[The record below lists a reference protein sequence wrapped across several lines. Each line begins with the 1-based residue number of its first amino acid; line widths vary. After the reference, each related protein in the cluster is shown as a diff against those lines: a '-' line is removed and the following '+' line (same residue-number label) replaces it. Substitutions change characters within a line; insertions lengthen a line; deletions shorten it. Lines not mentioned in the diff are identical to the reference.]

1 VVEQHDSPHT
11 PVLRNKLAIGEGKT
25 TAESGL
31 DRECQMSK
39 SQCLRKG
46 FKVEGSRFK
55 MKPSEATSCIP
66 TPTPSRTRRATSS
79 YETSQHPKYF
89 PNYFKNVQNSRVSFK
104 DLKDA
109 KMRSST
115 FLTFDKPRE
124 ILKSREPNG
133 ETSRRR
139 EMWDFPGR
147 QGCPKDGHTAIA
159 QQDTLRTM
167 GSHDAPGKRRRSS
180 GTKPGWGCVTSGSNN
195 AERTTGTFFPSNSGK
210 ENGQCWGSGTERATF
225 HCPLSTVHSFHSS
238 TFHFIPRSEV
248 YHFDN
253 IKPPKNCET
262 SFVMQSVINLM
273 ARGLHNRPFSTVFA
287 EVF

>member
-1 VVEQHDSPHT
+1 
-11 PVLRNKLAIGEGKT
+11 
-25 TAESGL
+25 
-31 DRECQMSK
+31 
-39 SQCLRKG
+39 
-46 FKVEGSRFK
+46 

-66 TPTPSRTRRATSS
+66 IPTPSRTRRATSS

-139 EMWDFPGR
+139 EMLVFPGR
-147 QGCPKDGHTAIA
+147 QRCPKDGHTAIA

-167 GSHDAPGKRRRSS
+167 GSRDAPGKRRRSS
-180 GTKPGWGCVTSGSNN
+180 GTNLDWSASPPD
-195 AERTTGTFFPSNSGK
+195 RTTENVRREHFSRRKAGK
-210 ENGQCWGSGTERATF
+210 KMDNARDQEPKRATF
-225 HCPLSTVHSFHSS
+225 H
-238 TFHFIPRSEV
+238 
-248 YHFDN
+248 
-253 IKPPKNCET
+253 
-262 SFVMQSVINLM
+262 
-273 ARGLHNRPFSTVFA
+273 
-287 EVF
+287 